1 MKDDFEEKE
10 EVEDEKDSE
19 VEEESET
26 KRDPEKEKRK
36 LPPSSM
42 GRKRFK
48 PDRFES

>member
-10 EVEDEKDSE
+10 EVEDSE

-26 KRDPEKEKRK
+26 RRDPEKEKRK